1 MGTISEEFAAFA
13 KNAEDLGIASL
24 YPFRLATLSSGEGGQ
39 LFYWLRVAAHALG
52 TTVSV
57 NRAKPPK
64 SERRIIALVNLRARG
79 RSFSLFTSCYLFY
92 ADVPVPLSHWLKT
105 FSGAPRALAIFPTN
119 IVVSNV
125 IRYLANAIVWL
136 LCSYAIFVYHRDH
149 QRKRMKSLIK

>member
-24 YPFRLATLSSGEGGQ
+24 YSFRLATLFSGEGGQ

-79 RSFSLFTSCYLFY
+79 RSFSLFTSCYLF
-92 ADVPVPLSHWLKT
+92 LSHWLKT
-105 FSGAPRALAIFPTN
+105 SSGAPRALAIFPTN